1 MAGDAGAGAGR
12 REFLTLAGC
21 RAQRSKW
28 AMSRCR
34 ALLPLLLGLA
44 FGPGNAPQVAAT
56 EAPAPAWVVAPA
68 FPGENLPSV
77 GRSLFDQVFAVKRG
91 GQAEIEVPFP
101 FEALLARLEAQLQR
115 EAGSA
120 LPAVKPVLIPL
131 GRSLQRTAAAPD
143 YFAYP
148 RVVVAV
154 DGAPAGEA
162 APLLKDRLYLGY
174 QEKSSVLEVISY
186 NEAAGRFE
194 FQLVKDYRAAG
205 RPRVVYAPRTLC
217 FACHQN
223 GSPIFS
229 RALWDETNANPQIAA
244 LLLATGRRFYGIPVE
259 RGVDVPYAIDNATER
274 ANGFALTQ
282 RLWREGCGGD
292 DTVAQ
297 RCRAGLFAATL
308 RQVLAAGQSW
318 TPDTA
323 FEQTVGGPLRA
334 EARRL
339 WPGGL
344 ANGNPDIPNRNPLQ
358 TVAHWPADRAARV
371 AVSNVPASFEPLLP
385 RATREVWRVDAP
397 DAFGRL
403 LAGLGEFVAAPDRQR
418 LDRVLARA
426 SAVDTVRLAAP
437 CRIDAGAVVSR
448 AALRCRAGD
457 GTELAGTVEWQG
469 RKALGGQLT
478 RLVLPGGT
486 ALTAVELRP
495 SGRMDAVV
503 TNFIA
508 LVDGLT
514 ARTAEGNAI
523 GSIEL
528 WRSGDGA
535 SGEVHIAVRQDF
547 ALVRRAIDR
556 LGEGPQAM
564 TLFGAAPFPRQQL
577 FAALFGELGA
587 GRSTPCCQA
596 ARDLPPP
603 RLEVTAIAP
612 ETQTAAAQV
621 AADDSAQ
628 RGFQLYCAAC
638 HQTAETFPPNF
649 LQGSPAEVSTRLRH
663 CAPRLFVRLAMADV
677 TPDQRAKTP
686 MPPESMLPAFG
697 IDPPAWRG
705 SALRAK
711 LLAQVGEWLRAE
723 SGQAP
728 QLASLLS
735 AGYEALRP
743 CLPPH

>member
-1 MAGDAGAGAGR
+1 
-12 REFLTLAGC
+12 
-21 RAQRSKW
+21 
-28 AMSRCR
+28 MSRRR
-34 ALLPLLLGLA
+34 ALLLLLLGLTC
-44 FGPGNAPQVAAT
+44 GPGRTAHAAVAD
-56 EAPAPAWVVAPA
+56 EPVPVWVVSPA
-68 FPGENLPSV
+68 LPGENLPSV
-77 GRSLFDQVFAVKRG
+77 GRSLFDQVFAVQRG
-91 GQAEIEVPFP
+91 GQAEIELPFP
-101 FEALLARLEAQLQR
+101 FEALLARLESQLQR
-115 EAGSA
+115 DPGSA
-120 LPAVKPVLIPL
+120 LPAVKSVLIPL

-154 DGAPAGEA
+154 DGSPVGEG

-194 FQLVKDYRAAG
+194 FQLVKDYRAGG
-205 RPRVVYAPRTLC
+205 RPRVAYAPRTLC

-223 GSPIFS
+223 GAPIFS
-229 RALWDETNANPQIAA
+229 RALWDETNANPQIAS
-244 LLLATGRRFYGIPVE
+244 LLLASGRRFYGIPVE

-274 ANGFALTQ
+274 ANGLALTQ

-292 DTVAQ
+292 DAGAQ
-297 RCRAGLFAATL
+297 RCRAGLFVATL
-308 RQVLAAGQSW
+308 RQVLAAGQIW
-318 TPDTA
+318 PPDAA
-323 FEQTVGGPLRA
+323 FEQTVAAPLRA

-344 ANGNPDIPNRNPLQ
+344 ANGNPDIPNRNALQ
-358 TVAHWPADRAARV
+358 GVAHWPADRAARV
-371 AVSNVPASFEPLLP
+371 AVSNVPANFEPLLP

-403 LAGLGEFVAAPDRQR
+403 LAGLGEFVAVPDRQR

-437 CRIDAGAVVSR
+437 CRVEAVTVASR
-448 AALRCRAGD
+448 AALHCRATD
-457 GTELAGTVEWQG
+457 GTELAGTVDRRG
-469 RKALGGQLT
+469 RKAVGGQLT
-478 RLVLPGGT
+478 RLVLPGGS
-486 ALTAVELRP
+486 ALNAVELRP
-495 SGRMDAVV
+495 VGRTASAA
-503 TNFIA
+503 TRFLA
-508 LVDGLT
+508 QVDGHP

-523 GSIEL
+523 RSIEF
-528 WRSGDGA
+528 WPAAEGD
-535 SGEVHIAVRQDF
+535 SGEVRIEVRQDF
-547 ALVRRAIDR
+547 ALVRRAIER
-556 LGEGPQAM
+556 MAEGPRAK
-564 TLFGAAPFPRQQL
+564 TLFGAVPFPRQEL

-587 GRSTPCCQA
+587 GTSAPCCLA
-596 ARDLPPP
+596 ARELPPP
-603 RLEVTAIAP
+603 RLEVPAIAP
-612 ETQTAAAQV
+612 AGQAATAQGTT
-621 AADDSAQ
+621 DDAVQ
-628 RGFQLYCAAC
+628 RSFQLYCAAC

-649 LQGSPAEVSTRLRH
+649 LQGSPGEVMTRLRH
-663 CAPRLFVRLAMADV
+663 CAPRLYVRLAMADV

-697 IDPPAWRG
+697 SDPPAWRG

-711 LLAQVGEWLRAE
+711 LLAQVGDWLRAE

-743 CLPPH
+743 CLPSQ